1 MTDDE
6 HLAAAIDKLR
16 DRPSFHPVTYGELIE
31 VLEEIRSQFKEL
43 RKELER
49 ANDT

>member
-16 DRPSFHPVTYGELIE
+16 DQPSWYRVTYGELIE
-31 VLEEIRSQFKEL
+31 VLEEIRSQFREL
-43 RKELER
+43 RKELKRED
-49 ANDT
+49 N